1 MPSRTLTFFIVGT
14 TLVGSSC
21 SSNDDPPSGTGGT
34 NASGGTAGNMVGSAG
49 RGGSASGGSS
59 TAAGTGGTGSTGGSA
74 TAGTGGLTG
83 GTGGSGVAGS
93 GGNVSTNGGAS
104 TAGGSG
110 GAAGNGGT
118 SGAAGGGQSNA
129 GSGGAGAS
137 SCTGHE
143 GYWVDGRILRDRC
156 CEKVVL
162 RGVNEMVVWTG
173 SQDGNPHFA
182 EIAKTG
188 ANAVRI
194 VWETAG
200 PVSKLDAAIGN
211 AIDND
216 LIPIPELHDATG
228 DLSKLGPVVD
238 YWVQSEVVEVIN
250 KHRANVIVN
259 IANEAGN
266 NSVTR
271 DTFSSS
277 YQGAIARI
285 REAGIH
291 VPLIIDG
298 SSWGQDIDML
308 QAAGPALIAAD
319 PDHNLLFSVHM
330 WWNDPEGTRVTTE
343 LNESVGANLPL
354 LVGEF
359 AQHAVSTC
367 SAEPFAY
374 KTLLSLSRSLEIG
387 WLAWSWGGVKNS
399 DCANDGPFDMST
411 DGTFDGLTG
420 WGREVAVT
428 DPNSI
433 QNTSVRPRSMTSGS
447 CQ

>member
-21 SSNDDPPSGTGGT
+21 STHDDPPSGTGGT
-34 NASGGTAGNMVGSAG
+34 TASGGTAGNMVGSAG
-49 RGGSASGGSS
+49 RS
-59 TAAGTGGTGSTGGSA
+59 TAAGTGGTSSTGGSA

-83 GTGGSGVAGS
+83 GTAGFGVAGS
-93 GGNVSTNGGAS
+93 GGNVSTNGGAGGGAG
-104 TAGGSG
+104 TADGSG
-110 GAAGNGGT
+110 GM
-118 SGAAGGGQSNA
+118 SGSAAGGGQSNA
-129 GSGGAGAS
+129 GSGGVGAP
-137 SCTGHE
+137 SCTGRE

-173 SQDGNPHFA
+173 SQDGNPQFA

-228 DLSKLGPVVD
+228 DLSKLAPVVD
-238 YWVQSEVVEVIN
+238 YWVRSEVVEVIN

-266 NSVTR
+266 NSVTL
-271 DTFSSS
+271 DTFNSS
-277 YQGAIARI
+277 YQGAITRI

-308 QAAGPALIAAD
+308 QAAGPTLIAAD

-374 KTLLSLSRSLEIG
+374 QTLLSLSKSLEIG